1 MSSYI
6 PFDKAGAQKPP
17 FLNMPNFNWANE
29 KLAALSLEEKIAQL
43 LHVAAYSNRDQQ
55 HLDYFLQLTE
65 EEKIGGVIYFQ
76 GDPEKQSD
84 MTNKLHKAADIPLFV
99 SIDGE
104 WGLAMRLN
112 DTIAFPYQI
121 ALGAMDDAHEELIYE
136 MGREI
141 GKHCKAIGIHMNFAP
156 TIDINNNPGNPV
168 IGFRSF
174 GESKYKVAAKAYAY
188 MKGMQDEGVLACG
201 KHFPGHGD
209 TDSDSHFTLP
219 LISHSLE
226 HLQENEFYPFKE
238 LQQKG
243 AAAMMIAHLNV
254 PALEK
259 EEGIPSTLSHSIVT
273 GQLKQSLGFE
283 GLIFTDALDMKG
295 VSAQFKP
302 GEIETK
308 ALLAGN
314 DVLLFTVDVKKA
326 KAGILEAVE
335 KGLISEEEIDAR
347 CLKLLKAKQWVDL
360 DKFEGID
367 KSKIEAQLH
376 NKKSI
381 DLNQQLSDKSIT
393 IYKNDSVALP
403 LSLEK
408 GLSVLSISGDPDA
421 EIKLVKAF
429 DADLAHHFSGKGKE
443 DKSEE
448 LTLFQNV
455 IATDKE
461 VSNIRLN
468 HLSSETDLN
477 LAKEQ
482 LDNAD
487 IKVIA
492 IHLTGMKTS
501 SGFGITSQ
509 IEEIV
514 NAYYNAS
521 DCFFV
526 IFGNIYALNKL
537 EQLKKAKNVLLCY
550 QDSAEMQKA
559 ANKVFLGEIKAEGT
573 LPVTL

>member
-6 PFDKAGAQKPP
+6 PFNKAGVQQPP
-17 FLNMPNFNWANE
+17 FFNLPDFTWANE
-29 KLAALSLEEKIAQL
+29 QLASLSLEEKIAQL

-55 HLDYFLQLTE
+55 HLDYLLQLTKD
-65 EEKIGGVIYFQ
+65 EKIGGVIYFQ
-76 GDPEKQSD
+76 GDPQKQSE
-84 MTNKLHKAADIPLFV
+84 MTNKLQDAADIPLFV

-121 ALGAMDDAHEELIYE
+121 ALGAMDDTHEELIYE

-141 GKHCKAIGIHMNFAP
+141 GKHCRTIGIHMNFAP
-156 TIDINNNPGNPV
+156 TIDINNNPKNPV

-174 GESKYKVAAKAYAY
+174 GESKYKVAANAYAY

-226 HLQENEFYPFKE
+226 HLQENEFYPFQE
-238 LQQKG
+238 LQKKG
-243 AAAMMIAHLNV
+243 TAAMMIAHLNV

-259 EEGIPSTLSHSIVT
+259 QEGLPSTLSHSIVT
-273 GQLKQSLGFE
+273 GQLKQSLGFN

-295 VSAQFKP
+295 ISAHFKP

-335 KGLISEEEIDAR
+335 NGLITEKEIDER
-347 CLKLLKAKQWVDL
+347 CLKLLKAKQWLGL
-360 DKFEGID
+360 DNIKAID
-367 KSKIEAQLH
+367 KSKIDAQLH
-376 NKKSI
+376 NEEAI
-381 DLNQQLSDKSIT
+381 VLNQQLSDKSIT
-393 IYKNDSVALP
+393 FYKNESIDLP
-403 LSLEK
+403 LSSEK
-408 GLSVLSISGDPDA
+408 NVAVLSISGDPDA

-429 DADLAHHFSGKGKE
+429 DTNLAHHFSGKEKE
-443 DKSEE
+443 DKSDE
-448 LTLFQNV
+448 LTLFQKQMG
-455 IATDKE
+455 AKGS

-468 HLSSETDLN
+468 HLSNESDLN
-477 LAKEQ
+477 SAKEQ
-482 LDNAD
+482 LSATD

-492 IHLTGMKTS
+492 LHLTGMKTS
-501 SGFGITSQ
+501 SGFGITPQ
-509 IEEIV
+509 IEEMV
-514 NAYYNAS
+514 NLYSEDANS
-521 DCFFV
+521 FFV
-526 IFGNIYALNKL
+526 VFGNIYALNKL
-537 EQLKKAKNVLLCY
+537 EKLKSAKNVLLCY
-550 QDSAEMQKA
+550 QDSAEMQKSA
-559 ANKVFLGEIKAEGT
+559 SKVLLGEIKAQGK

>member
-6 PFDKAGAQKPP
+6 PFGNAGVQQPP
-17 FLNMPNFNWANE
+17 FYNMPDFTWANA
-29 KLAALSLEEKIAQL
+29 KLASLSLEEKIAQL

-55 HLDYFLQLTE
+55 HLDYLLQLTE

-76 GDPEKQSD
+76 GDPQKQSE
-84 MTNKLHKAADIPLFV
+84 MTNKLQNAADIPLFV

-121 ALGAMDDAHEELIYE
+121 ALGAMADEHEELIYE

-141 GKHCKAIGIHMNFAP
+141 GKHCRAIGIHMNFAP
-156 TIDINNNPGNPV
+156 TIDINNNPKNPV

-226 HLQENEFYPFKE
+226 HLQENEFYPFQE
-238 LQQKG
+238 LQKKG

-259 EEGIPSTLSHSIVT
+259 QKGIPSTLSHSIVT
-273 GQLKQSLGFE
+273 GQLKQSLGFD

-295 VSAQFKP
+295 VSAHFKP

-326 KAGILEAVE
+326 KAGILEAIE
-335 KGLISEEEIDAR
+335 KGLISEKEIDER
-347 CLKLLKAKQWVDL
+347 CLKLLKAKQWLGL
-360 DKFEGID
+360 DKFKAID

-376 NKKSI
+376 NEAAI
-381 DLNQQLSDKSIT
+381 TLNQQLSDKSIT
-393 IYKNDSVALP
+393 IYKNESIALP
-403 LSLEK
+403 LSSETK
-408 GLSVLSISGDPDA
+408 VAVLSISGDPDA

-429 DADLAHHFSGKGKE
+429 DANLAHHFSGKEKE
-443 DKSEE
+443 DKSDE
-448 LTLFQNV
+448 LTLFQKQLG
-455 IATDKE
+455 AQDS

-468 HLSSETDLN
+468 HLSNESDLN
-477 LAKEQ
+477 SAKEE
-482 LDNAD
+482 LNAAD
-487 IKVIA
+487 VKVIA
-492 IHLTGMKTS
+492 FHLTGMKTS
-501 SGFGITSQ
+501 SGFGITPQ

-514 NAYYNAS
+514 KAYS
-521 DCFFV
+521 DDANCFFV

-537 EQLKKAKNVLLCY
+537 EGIKAAKNVLLCY

-559 ANKVFLGEIKAEGT
+559 ASKVLLGEITAEGT